1 MWGREYMHIHGR
13 LFPTVIL
20 ILLWLES
27 GQVHYPHVTKP
38 IWAELE
44 MPVRKRDI
52 NYSAKP

>member
-20 ILLWLES
+20 IVLWLES
-27 GQVHYPHVTKP
+27 GKTCYSHVTKP

-44 MPVRKRDI
+44 MPVRKTEI
-52 NYSAKP
+52 